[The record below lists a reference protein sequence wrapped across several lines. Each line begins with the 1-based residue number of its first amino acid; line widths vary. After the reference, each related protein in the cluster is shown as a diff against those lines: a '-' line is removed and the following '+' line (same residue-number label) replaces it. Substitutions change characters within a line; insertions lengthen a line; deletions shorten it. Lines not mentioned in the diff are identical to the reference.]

1 MLQWPA
7 LGQPL
12 ASRVPCGHLHLRPS
26 PASGSGWCRKN
37 GAVVAVALAARL
49 VPRVARRQAEASEA
63 PASPPEGLEQA
74 ARRIAAQLRKAE
86 SVLSA
91 CGQAYEL
98 PAKSNPKGLTA
109 INDLENLIS
118 DSDLD
123 DKEKQALVSSLRQ
136 DKNEFVDIQAK
147 SLKICRGEK
156 EDPTGFSEDVDKIT
170 TLLDKNGYT
179 QGEKESTTWPLP
191 PSESDSSPN
200 AQNARYPV
208 LEAVEQSCHGRTL
221 GLAES
226 ELFSTKTK
234 ASPKEMK
241 LLDLLQR
248 LEGLSSHMLGEST
261 TSIRGVVD
269 VIERARPQDALL
281 VEVDADDL
289 DDEFLMRI
297 FSEAD
302 AQGISAVV
310 LLADSHKKWKALLE
324 KSFQDF
330 HGTNLKATVILPKTE
345 RQEAVSLRLVREF
358 LGSSNR
364 ALRKIAVVGQND
376 LEVRSASWL
385 LFKMLEMSVGAS
397 KTGFINDRFSMI
409 AQSNLGICGRLTA
422 CAVEEIL
429 CAMEDAELDVCVC
442 QVLGPGSFDHLDF
455 DLVLHLED
463 GDFPSSERITRPQNA
478 AATTGKPQA
487 GQGGHM
493 DRKW

>member
-7 LGQPL
+7 PGQPL
-12 ASRVPCGHLHLRPS
+12 AWRVPCGHLHLRPS
-26 PASGSGWCRKN
+26 PAGGCGGWCRKH

-49 VPRVARRQAEASEA
+49 VPRVARRQAEASEV
-63 PASPPEGLEQA
+63 PSSPPEGVEQA

-86 SVLSA
+86 SILSA

-98 PAKSNPKGLTA
+98 PAKSHPAGLTA

-123 DKEKQALVSSLRQ
+123 DQVKQALVSSLQQ
-136 DKNEFVDIQAK
+136 DKNDFVDIQAK
-147 SLKICRGEK
+147 SLEICRGEQ
-156 EDPTGFSEDVDKIT
+156 EAPAGFSEEVDKIT
-170 TLLDKNGYT
+170 TML
-179 QGEKESTTWPLP
+179 EKTGHIDRTSTAWPLP

-208 LEAVEQSCHGRTL
+208 LEAVEQSCQGRPL

-241 LLDLLQR
+241 LLELVER
-248 LEGLSSHMLGEST
+248 LEGLSSHVLGEST

-310 LLADSHKKWKALLE
+310 FLADSHKKWKALLE

-330 HGTNLKATVILPKTE
+330 HATNLKATVILPKTE
-345 RQEAVSLRLVREF
+345 RQEAVSLQLVRAF

-364 ALRKIAVVGQND
+364 EVRKIAVVGQND

-429 CAMEDAELDVCVC
+429 CAMQDAELDVCVC
-442 QVLGPGSFDHLDF
+442 QVLRPGSFDHLDF

-463 GDFPSSERITRPQNA
+463 GDFPSSERIIRPQNA
-478 AATTGKPQA
+478 TATKGKPQA
-487 GQGGHM
+487 GQGGP
-493 DRKW
+493 